1 MRILLINPNT
11 SATITDILA
20 ARMREIAG
28 PGVTI
33 LPVTGRFGAPYIAS
47 RAAAAIAGHA
57 APDALAEH
65 VADCD
70 VVYLLASA
78 TRGSQHSR
86 KSHLC
91 RWWEW
96 PKPPSRLR
104 AAAVAGS
111 PS

>member
-1 MRILLINPNT
+1 MINPNT
-11 SATITDILA
+11 SATITEILA

-47 RAAAAIAGHA
+47 RATAAIAGHA
-57 APDALAEH
+57 ALDALAEH
-65 VADCD
+65 VLDCD
-70 VVYLLASA
+70 VVYLACFGDPGLAA
-78 TRGSQHSR
+78 LR

-91 RWWEW
+91 RSWAW
-96 PKPPSRLR
+96 PKPLSRPR
-104 AAAVAGS
+104 AAAVAAS